1 MGQRCRSVSVSHF
14 PLVSASVAPGVFVL
28 PVAHDVFPPCDD
40 TEAAAA
46 QRLSLD
52 DFEDEMRVRL
62 APLSALAS
70 LTLLQ
75 NNMLTLLHSLATF
88 LSAFGTERNQ

>member
-14 PLVSASVAPGVFVL
+14 PLVFASVAPGVFVL

-52 DFEDEMRVRL
+52 DFEDEMRVRARRHRML
-62 APLSALAS
+62 YSLSRSAEQHAHPSALS
-70 LTLLQ
+70 RDVPL
-75 NNMLTLLHSLATF
+75 
-88 LSAFGTERNQ
+88 RVRYRRDR